1 MQPKR
6 ITLPQ
11 RQQTRQ
17 IVESDGVDRAGAG
30 QHQRGAAL
38 AGGELP
44 LQRRH
49 IHSFRLRQAGDGR
62 QRVAADAE
70 HAERLYAAGVRIGRQ
85 HPDGPQRRQPRWA
98 TSTPCCW
105 PSHCR
110 PMASPAKLA
119 MVAPLTRLPLNASG
133 RPSRDFNCV
142 TAASSIAAA
151 IVSWLSWLFWSVT
164 LTSQSAATA
173 AGVPPPVT
181 KPK

>member
-1 MQPKR
+1 
-6 ITLPQ
+6 
-11 RQQTRQ
+11 
-17 IVESDGVDRAGAG
+17 
-30 QHQRGAAL
+30 
-38 AGGELP
+38 
-44 LQRRH
+44 
-49 IHSFRLRQAGDGR
+49 
-62 QRVAADAE
+62 
-70 HAERLYAAGVRIGRQ
+70 
-85 HPDGPQRRQPRWA
+85 
-98 TSTPCCW
+98 
-105 PSHCR
+105 
-110 PMASPAKLA
+110 MASPAKLA